1 MAKLL
6 GFELQRIRFVYFVGR
21 SSIFFACVSISV
33 AWVLLLTVKCG
44 KVKLVFY
51 LRVLVLTY
59 SNKTPLQNS
68 PCLSYS
74 STVVPKCH
82 FFRQSS
88 ISWPAVNKNDNAK
101 L

>member
-6 GFELQRIRFVYFVGR
+6 GFNLQRIRFVYFVGR
-21 SSIFFACVSISV
+21 NSIFFACVSISV

-59 SNKTPLQNS
+59 NNKTPAS
-68 PCLSYS
+68 KF
-74 STVVPKCH
+74 ST
-82 FFRQSS
+82 S
-88 ISWPAVNKNDNAK
+88 VNIA
-101 L
+101 